1 MLCPRFHEQMEA
13 EDKEL
18 ALIGTE
24 IKPWKLND
32 DDRNIV
38 EPNPLGKTLF
48 KVSTSFDI
56 IGVGGWSVE

>member
-48 KVSTSFDI
+48 KVKLLLM
-56 IGVGGWSVE
+56 

>member
-38 EPNPLGKTLF
+38 EPNPRGKTLF
-48 KVSTSFDI
+48 KVSTTFDMNRC
-56 IGVGGWSVE
+56 GWVEC